1 MQTSVS
7 FEAEANPVNFIQE
20 LYLMMASFGG
30 GGWGYLCVSCMEMR
44 RELGEM
50 QREAT

>member
-20 LYLMMASFGG
+20 LYLMMASFWGV
-30 GGWGYLCVSCMEMR
+30 WGYLCVSCMEMR